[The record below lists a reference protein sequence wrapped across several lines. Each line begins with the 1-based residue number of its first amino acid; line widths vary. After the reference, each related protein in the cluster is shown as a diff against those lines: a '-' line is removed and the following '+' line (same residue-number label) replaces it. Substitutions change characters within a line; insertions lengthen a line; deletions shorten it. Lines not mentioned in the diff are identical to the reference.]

1 MSREEQIEKAAER
14 YMKGI
19 VTPLP
24 ASIKTAFIKGA
35 EWTDEHPT
43 TEWIDKACEWLK
55 EYVCDY
61 LDRDEEYQLPIIDV
75 ADLINDFKKDMEEQR

>member
-1 MSREEQIEKAAER
+1 MKREEQIEKAAER

-43 TEWIDKACEWLK
+43 TEWLDKACEWLEDK
-55 EYVCDY
+55 LPLYWSQNNADNT
-61 LDRDEEYQLPIIDV
+61 DRFIRL
-75 ADLINDFKKDMEEQR
+75 FKKYMEEQQ